1 MKVLISLSYYLPNIS
16 GLTVYAA
23 RVATGLAEKGHDI
36 TVITSQHNG
45 ELPHQETRNGMKILR
60 IPVTFFIS
68 KGPVMV
74 TYPFRVL
81 EPVFETDVIN
91 CHLPQFEGFMI
102 ALLGALLGKRIIV
115 TYQCDMV
122 HGDTIVQR
130 IVKNVLHF
138 SHVITVTLAD
148 TVIVLSDDYAKHSPF
163 LRRYKRKIISVL
175 PPILL
180 YPESKKY
187 KSFFKNKVSGKKVV
201 IGYIGRLSHE
211 KGVEYLLESIGDL
224 EKILHKECVVL
235 LAGPKR
241 PIGEEAY
248 QKRMELLFSKY
259 KKKII
264 SLGTLPDESLRAFY
278 KSLDVLV
285 LPSTNSLEAFGMV
298 QAEAM
303 LCGTPVVASD
313 LPGVRTPIMLT
324 GMGKIVQPGQSEVLA
339 AAIAHV
345 IKRRDRYFVSPE
357 KLRTIFSYEQTIRSY
372 EQILQGK
379 RPVSHPPNRKTG

>member
-1 MKVLISLSYYLPNIS
+1 V
-16 GLTVYAA
+16 
-23 RVATGLAEKGHDI
+23 
-36 TVITSQHNG
+36 
-45 ELPHQETRNGMKILR
+45 KIFR
-60 IPVTFFIS
+60 IPVTFFVS
-68 KGPVMV
+68 KGPVMA

-81 EPVFETDVIN
+81 KPVFETDVIN

-102 ALLGALLGKRIIV
+102 ALLGALLRKRIVV

-122 HGDTIVQR
+122 HGDTMVQR

-138 SHVITVTLAD
+138 SHVLTVTLAD
-148 TVIVLSDDYAKHSPF
+148 TVIVLSDDYAEHSPF
-163 LRRYKRKIISVL
+163 LRRYKKKIISVL

-187 KSFFKNKVSGKKVV
+187 KSFFKNKVTGKKVV

-248 QKRMELLFSKY
+248 QKRMELLFSKH

-264 SLGTLPDESLRAFY
+264 SLGTLPDEAMRAFY

-313 LPGVRTPIMLT
+313 LPGVRTAIMLT
-324 GMGKIVQPGQSEVLA
+324 GMGKIVQPGQPEALA
-339 AAIAHV
+339 AAIARV
-345 IKRRDRYFVSPE
+345 YGRRDRYLVSPE
-357 KLRTIFSYEQTIRSY
+357 KLREIFSYEQTIRSY

-379 RPVSHPPNRKTG
+379 RPPSHSNSKQRR